1 MMKTVLRKTFL
12 GAFSVLALAVGATG
26 IAQAQTITMHAASQF
41 NDDHDYNRTLKHFG
55 ELVTKYY
62 GKPVEVIVHAN
73 SELGVERDYTKFM
86 NQGISVDVAILAG
99 GNMSN
104 FSKAAGVFDM
114 PFVFR
119 DVPHWRN
126 AVTSGGLRP
135 IYDVIEKE
143 SGILV
148 IGTCGG
154 STRNLVAVK
163 PMRNM
168 QELAGYKMRIQGN
181 IIQSKIFSSWGIKPS
196 VIAFNEVYNAIQSGV
211 IEGLENESPPI
222 LNMKFF
228 EVAPEISLT
237 RHTVVTRLLGFS
249 KKVFDKYPPELQQ
262 AILKAGEEAG
272 AFNREIQAREDKAML
287 DQMVAEKKIKTY
299 EFTDVDKLF
308 ELTKPFVQEYAKE
321 VGVEKILA
329 DIQAIQ

>member
-1 MMKTVLRKTFL
+1 MKQTFIRSGIL
-12 GAFSVLALAVGATG
+12 GALTALAIGASG
-26 IAQAQTITMHAASQF
+26 IAQAQTITMQGATQF
-41 NDDHDYNRTLKHFG
+41 NDDHFYNRTIKRFG
-55 ELVTKYY
+55 ELVTQYY
-62 GKPVEVIVHAN
+62 GKPVEVVIHGN

-104 FSKAAGVFDM
+104 FSKAAGVLDL
-114 PFVFR
+114 PFIFR
-119 DVPHWRN
+119 DVEHWRK
-126 AVTSGGLRP
+126 AADTGGLKAL
-135 IYDVIEKE
+135 YDVIEKE

-154 STRNLVAVK
+154 SPRNLVAVK

-181 IIQSKIFSSWGIKPS
+181 VIQSKIFGSWGIKPS
-196 VIAFNEVYNAIQSGV
+196 VIAYNEVYNAIQSGV
-211 IEGLENESPPI
+211 IEGLENESSSV
-222 LNMKFF
+222 LSLKFY
-228 EVAPEISLT
+228 EVAPEIALT
-237 RHTVVTRLLGFS
+237 NHIIVTRLLGFS

-272 AFNREIQAREDKAML
+272 AFNRDMQASEEKQML
-287 DQMVAEKKIKTY
+287 DQMITEKKIRTH

-308 ELTKPFVQEYAKE
+308 ELTKPFVLEYAKE

-329 DIQAIQ
+329 DIQAIK